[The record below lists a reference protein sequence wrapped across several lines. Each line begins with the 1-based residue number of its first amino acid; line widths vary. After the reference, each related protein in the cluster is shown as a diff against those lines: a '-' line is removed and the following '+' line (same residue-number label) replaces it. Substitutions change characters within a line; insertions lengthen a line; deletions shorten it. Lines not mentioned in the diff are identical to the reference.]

1 MKTRT
6 RNGALALLAAA
17 TLAGCGGGGKS
28 QLEYRVTVTNLTAGQ
43 PMSPLLVAATTG
55 GAVWQEGQPASV
67 ALEKLAEG
75 GDMSDLAREIAA
87 NGGVGGAAGAAPI
100 GPGAS
105 ETHTFSFRRA
115 RGVTLTVASMLV
127 NTNDGFAGITALP
140 ISDLAVGESMSRA
153 VVAWDAGTEANSE
166 AAGTIPGP
174 ADGGEGFNA
183 ARSDPPDAV
192 RIHAGVVSHDDGL
205 ASSVLG
211 VQQRFDNPV
220 MRLVVERLR

>member
-1 MKTRT
+1 MKIRT
-6 RNGALALLAAA
+6 RNSALALLAAA

-28 QLEYRVTVTNLTAGQ
+28 QFEYRVTVTNLTAGQ
-43 PMSPLLVAATTG
+43 PMSPLMVAATTG
-55 GAVWQEGQPASV
+55 GAVWQAGMPASV
-67 ALEKLAEG
+67 VLEKLAEG
-75 GDMSDLAREIAA
+75 GDMTDLAKAIAA
-87 NGGVGGAAGAAPI
+87 SGGVGGAAGTAPI

-105 ETHTFSFRRA
+105 ETHTVKFRRA

-140 ISDLAVGESMSRA
+140 IGDLAVGESKTHA
-153 VVAWDAGTEANSE
+153 VMAWDAGTEANSE

-183 ARSDPPDAV
+183 ARSDTPDAV

-211 VQQRFDNPV
+211 SQHRFDNPV